1 MRHDDWTQLN
11 DVVISAT
18 TTLLSTHGIS
28 AEHDSGARANEL
40 VYADTLAIIG
50 LGGQKLRGS
59 VVLSVPAPLL
69 ASSHPTGGG
78 TPEELAD
85 WLSELANLLLGRLKV
100 QLLERGISI
109 ELGTPVTLS
118 GTALRFH
125 RFKGLPMIHSFR
137 ATDAETLGA
146 ENSHIHVVF
155 EAIGEDGAQL
165 SAARD
170 TDVAL
175 DEGEV
180 VLF

>member
-11 DVVISAT
+11 DAVIGAT
-18 TTLLSTHGIS
+18 TSLLAMHGIAAAYES
-28 AEHDSGARANEL
+28 GSCSSEEGYAE
-40 VYADTLAIIG
+40 TIAIIG

-59 VVLSVPAPLL
+59 VVLSVPSVLL
-69 ASSHPTGGG
+69 VASHPAHSTSAD
-78 TPEELAD
+78 ELAD
-85 WLSELANLLLGRLKV
+85 WLAELANLLLGRLKV

-137 ATDAETLGA
+137 ADG
-146 ENSHIHVVF
+146 SRVHVIF

-165 SAARD
+165 SPPSED
-170 TDVAL
+170 TVAL

>member
-11 DVVISAT
+11 DAVIGAT
-18 TTLLSTHGIS
+18 TNVLSSHGIS
-28 AEHDSGARANEL
+28 AAYESTSCSSDA
-40 VYADTLAIIG
+40 VYPDTLAIIG

-59 VVLSVPAPLL
+59 VVLSIPSPLL
-69 ASSHPTGGG
+69 AASHPTHGHSD
-78 TPEELAD
+78 EELAD
-85 WLSELANLLLGRLKV
+85 WLAELANLLLGRLKV

-118 GTALRFH
+118 GSALRFH
-125 RFKGLPMIHSFR
+125 RFRGLPMIHSFR
-137 ATDAETLGA
+137 AED
-146 ENSHIHVVF
+146 SRVHVIF

-165 SAARD
+165 NSQRD
-170 TDVAL
+170 KAVAL

>member
-18 TTLLSTHGIS
+18 TTLLATHGI
-28 AEHDSGARANEL
+28 AAVYESGSRGSDT
-40 VYADTLAIIG
+40 VYAETLAIIG

-59 VVLSVPAPLL
+59 VVLSIPSPLL
-69 ASSHPTGGG
+69 AGSHPTGQN

-118 GTALRFH
+118 GTALKFH

-137 ATDAETLGA
+137 AADSWGF
-146 ENSHIHVVF
+146 SPRDSRVHVVF

-165 SAARD
+165 SAETTR
-170 TDVAL
+170 DVAL

>member
-11 DVVISAT
+11 DAVISAT
-18 TTLLSTHGIS
+18 TTLLSLHGI
-28 AEHDSGARANEL
+28 AARYESESRGSDA
-40 VYADTLAIIG
+40 VYAETLAIIG

-59 VVLSVPAPLL
+59 VVLSIPSALL
-69 ASSHPTGGG
+69 VHSHPTGQRA
-78 TPEELAD
+78 PEDQAD
-85 WLSELANLLLGRLKV
+85 WLAELANLLLGRIKV
-100 QLLERGISI
+100 QLLERGIAI

-125 RFKGLPMIHSFR
+125 RFKGLPMVHSFL
-137 ATDAETLGA
+137 ADPLEHG
-146 ENSHIHVVF
+146 NSPARIHVVF

-165 SAARD
+165 AAEPAR
-170 TDVAL
+170 DVAL